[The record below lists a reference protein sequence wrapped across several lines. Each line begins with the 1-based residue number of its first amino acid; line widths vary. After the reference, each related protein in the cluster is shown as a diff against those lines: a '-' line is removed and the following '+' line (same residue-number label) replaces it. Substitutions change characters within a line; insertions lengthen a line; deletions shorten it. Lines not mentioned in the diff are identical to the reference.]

1 LAGESLR
8 GIKVA
13 LDRHAAAGDRCHV
26 IGITSPR
33 AGVGKTTLAYNLAML
48 SARSGAR
55 TLLIDGDLRSSML
68 TRSLT
73 PRTRPG
79 LLSLMTGQDSSECI
93 HEHQPSLHF
102 LGETAIPKNQHP
114 SEILG
119 SAAMVSTVEA
129 LKQNY
134 DAIIIDL
141 PSLLDCVD
149 VRASAAAIG
158 VFVIVSE
165 WGRSSM
171 EDLDRALASSDIV
184 IERLLGVVINKVAAA
199 EVGR

>member
-1 LAGESLR
+1 
-8 GIKVA
+8 
-13 LDRHAAAGDRCHV
+13 
-26 IGITSPR
+26 
-33 AGVGKTTLAYNLAML
+33 
-48 SARSGAR
+48 
-55 TLLIDGDLRSSML
+55 
-68 TRSLT
+68 
-73 PRTRPG
+73 
-79 LLSLMTGQDSSECI
+79 MTGHDTSECI
-93 HEHQPSLHF
+93 VEHQPSLHF
-102 LGETAIPKNQHP
+102 LGETACPKTQHP

-119 SAAMVSTVEA
+119 SAAMTSTVA
-129 LKQNY
+129 TLQQAYNT
-134 DAIIIDL
+134 IIIDL

-149 VRASAAAIG
+149 VRASAPAIS